1 MILRENAMTDQ
12 VKLILLG
19 VLILLAAL
27 IVVIMVINTRKANIK
42 KEIEDLNIRFNT
54 IKTTPLA
61 FKLNKAQ
68 AMAKRNAD
76 TAEDIKVYYQKYED
90 AQKHIDQI
98 GTMLEEIED
107 SLAGKNYAEA
117 KEAIVIARENIED
130 SEKEV
135 SDIDRFLEQFQEEET
150 GQRENSTRLKEQ
162 FREIKLFVNENS
174 NSLSVAYEGIEKKIE
189 KVEDLF
195 SQSEEYMYVND
206 YASSEK
212 ALAEIDTLIKDIKN
226 CVTKLPE
233 LVSDAK
239 GVVPTLLDEA
249 NRQFALTRQSGVY
262 TEHLKI
268 AEKIEKIEESL
279 NTDLRVLNEGNI
291 TGVEENIAGYKR
303 DLNDIL
309 STLAEENK
317 DFQSLKGRSDEI
329 AANIAELRN
338 LHNYVGAAY
347 EKDKDRFGIENI
359 DVYLNNEQKAID
371 DYQAS
376 YIALNEDIADNNKPA
391 SELMA
396 RANELFIHTEE
407 DRNKLTKYKADF
419 DKNTTDEE
427 RARSQLMKLQ
437 VVLNEVEVKVKEFHL
452 PSIADTYK
460 EDLLKG
466 REMVT
471 KIKELLSAVPLDI
484 DELNKNLDESIDFIY
499 KFYNNVNN
507 VVGMAIMVENAI
519 VFGNKYRSKYPEVEN
534 DLSKA
539 EFSYLNGEYTKA
551 LTISI
556 ACMEKLF
563 PNSKNTGYLENN

>member
-42 KEIEDLNIRFNT
+42 REIEDLNIRFNT

-117 KEAIVIARENIED
+117 REAIIIARENIED

-135 SDIDRFLEQFQEEET
+135 GDIDRFLEQFQEEET

-206 YASSEK
+206 YAGSEK

-226 CVTKLPE
+226 CVTRLPE
-233 LVSDAK
+233 LVADAK

-249 NRQFALTRQSGVY
+249 NRQFALTRQRGVY

-268 AEKIEKIEESL
+268 AEKIEKIEGSL

-291 TGVEENIAGYKR
+291 TGVEENIAGYKH

-309 STLAEENK
+309 STLAQENK

-329 AANIAELRN
+329 AANIAELKN

-359 DVYLNNEQKAID
+359 DVYLGDEQKAID

-376 YIALNEDIADNNKPA
+376 YIALNEDIADNGKPA

-396 RANELFIHTEE
+396 RANELFIRTEE
-407 DRNKLTKYKADF
+407 DRNKLTRYKADF

-437 VVLNEVEVKVKEFHL
+437 VVLNEVEVKVQEFHL

-484 DELNKNLDESIDFIY
+484 EELNRKLDESIDFIY

-519 VFGNKYRSKYPEVEN
+519 VFGNKYRSSYPEVEN

-563 PNSKNTGYLENN
+563 PNSSNTGYLENN